1 MRSTQQNINK
11 SLVGLAIEQAILD
24 TGGTKMFY
32 EVLNFLYENYDSYTT
47 DCLVHPQYLLAA
59 LKEQDR
65 KYSSIIIS
73 LIMSKLEEYSYHK
86 PIQNFLTKLNMYRW
100 FFLSKLMPYS

>member
-1 MRSTQQNINK
+1 MHSTQQDIE

-32 EVLNFLYENYDSYTT
+32 EVLNFLYENYESYTT
-47 DCLVHPQYLLAA
+47 DCLVYPQYLIDA

-65 KYSSIIIS
+65 KYSHTIIS
-73 LIMSKLEEYSYHK
+73 LIMVKLEEYSYHK
-86 PIQNFLTKLNMYRW
+86 SVQSFLTKLNTC
-100 FFLSKLMPYS
+100 K